1 MGQSMTITLK
11 LLESVDQIESNILSA
26 LSVQFNASMKSKK
39 SKILQD
45 VKTLIPSWISSQP
58 EMQSLLSSDPLSL
71 IGQFGITA
79 SPTSIV
85 SSIISSVVNST
96 NISIMSY
103 DKKLNGGGIELNIQP
118 DNFANLLGLSQGH
131 SVYQDGNLHWLDWL
145 LNRGDEVIVVG
156 YQYNPQTGLGRSKL
170 GNMKN
175 GGSFRVPPEFSGT
188 AQNNFIT
195 RALIGSNQEK
205 QISKIF
211 ETVLSV

>member
-39 SKILQD
+39 NKILQD

-71 IGQFGITA
+71 IGQFGITT

-211 ETVLSV
+211 ETVLSA

>member
-1 MGQSMTITLK
+1 MTITLK

-39 SKILQD
+39 NKILQD

-71 IGQFGITA
+71 IGQFGITT

-211 ETVLSV
+211 ETVLSA